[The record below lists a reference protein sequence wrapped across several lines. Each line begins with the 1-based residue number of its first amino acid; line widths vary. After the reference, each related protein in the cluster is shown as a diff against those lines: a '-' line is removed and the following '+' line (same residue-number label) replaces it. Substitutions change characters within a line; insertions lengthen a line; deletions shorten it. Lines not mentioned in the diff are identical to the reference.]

1 MCTLMTQNYET
12 TLPLERNASRHSR
25 EKKEKVKENMT
36 QLVDIFFFMTQMA
49 DDNFIV
55 KHCSICI
62 KGQRHLHCIVGKTMV
77 SDLKTKPQ
85 ATSYLGAN

>member
-12 TLPLERNASRHSR
+12 TLPLERSASRHSR
-25 EKKEKVKENMT
+25 KKKEKEKENMT
-36 QLVDIFFFMTQMA
+36 QLVDIFFFFMTQMA

-62 KGQRHLHCIVGKTMV
+62 KFSTSLALHCG
-77 SDLKTKPQ
+77 
-85 ATSYLGAN
+85 